1 MFNAIFMLGNED
13 ARVQNQHVEC
23 RGSITKFR
31 GTYNDEFEALALQS
45 TLLYV
50 FEFKSA
56 INKVNGD
63 RSVSV
68 TRLK

>member
-50 FEFKSA
+50 YNNIRK
-56 INKVNGD
+56 NDTGL
-63 RSVSV
+63 
-68 TRLK
+68 TGTMH